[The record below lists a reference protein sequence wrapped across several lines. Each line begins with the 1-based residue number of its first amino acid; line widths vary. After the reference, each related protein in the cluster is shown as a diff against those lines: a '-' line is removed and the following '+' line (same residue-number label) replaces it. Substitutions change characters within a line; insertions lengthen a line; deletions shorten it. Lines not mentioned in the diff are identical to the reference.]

1 MKHIDVIA
9 IEDTTLCGA
18 NCIMCPRDKFDY
30 HSETMDFFLFTK
42 CVDDAAK
49 HGVKLINLTGFGDS
63 LLSINFEKEL
73 QYIKKNYP
81 YIKIG
86 VTNTCH
92 LINEKKID
100 IICKYVDEL
109 QISMYGITKET
120 YESIHRGRLV
130 IEDVKNNID
139 NILNKK
145 DRPHCILEFLLMDEN
160 RAELDDW
167 LKYYEGRADRVD
179 VWKLQNWAGYLPSD
193 DLEKDFKPCFRIDS
207 LNGLYIRA
215 DGRVSVCCVDYNR
228 KLTIGDMRIQSLEE
242 ILTGSKIQELQKL
255 NHNGKICEYSI
266 CKDCDQIHDR
276 SDALV
281 YSSDGKMKVGRH
293 TMMSD
298 SNIYEELKN
307 D

>member
-1 MKHIDVIA
+1 MKYIDVIA

-30 HSETMDFFLFTK
+30 HSETMDFALFTK
-42 CVDDAAK
+42 CVDEAAK

-73 QYIKKNYP
+73 QYIKKNYSD
-81 YIKIG
+81 IKIG
-86 VTNTCH
+86 MTNTCH
-92 LINEKKID
+92 LIDKKKID
-100 IICKYVDEL
+100 FICEYVDEL

-120 YESIHRGRLV
+120 YESVHRGSLV
-130 IEDVKNNID
+130 FEDVRNNID
-139 NILNKK
+139 TILSRK

-160 RAELDDW
+160 RDELDGW
-167 LKYYEGRADRVD
+167 LEYYEGRADRVD

-193 DLEKDFKPCFRIDS
+193 DLEKDYKPCFRIDS
-207 LNGLYIRA
+207 LNGLYIRT

-228 KLTIGDMRIQSLEE
+228 KITIGNMNTQSLEE
-242 ILTGSKIQELQKL
+242 ILTGEKICKLQELNK
-255 NHNGKICEYSI
+255 NGDICEYSI
-266 CKDCDQIHDR
+266 CKYCDQIHDR

-281 YSSDGKMKVGRH
+281 YSSDSKMTIGKH
-293 TMMSD
+293 SMMNNYD
-298 SNIYEELKN
+298 VYEGINN